1 MSPFCSGRHEGWS
14 FRVDGRFLSNLLFSN
29 ICNSYAFGNNSTDYL
44 KRYRCLIDEPDSEE
58 SVILLEKLHLPQGK
72 KAKKLLDGFLHSLY
86 DALVLQI
93 WSI

>member
-1 MSPFCSGRHEGWS
+1 MK
-14 FRVDGRFLSNLLFSN
+14 DGRLELTAGFYQTCYS
-29 ICNSYAFGNNSTDYL
+29 DYL

>member
-1 MSPFCSGRHEGWS
+1 M
-14 FRVDGRFLSNLLFSN
+14 L
-29 ICNSYAFGNNSTDYL
+29 FGNDSTDYL

-58 SVILLEKLHLPQGK
+58 SVMLLSKLNMQQDK
-72 KAKKLLDGFLHSLY
+72 KDKKDKKYLNSFLCSLY